1 MTRFL
6 HCILSFLSNEAV
18 DVLFPQLSKCFPL
31 GHNLFLFC
39 IFINSIFRTQRE
51 QETHRSQLERNH
63 SNLTYPHGFFLHSQK
78 LPISPCLR
86 SLASLKNSHDPQ
98 ISSSNI
104 LPLGISR
111 KLSGSMTLQDPSK
124 SPIYWHNIKV
134 LFQMDYFGK
143 FYKLQDAMCMAMSSQ
158 DSLIT
163 GLRRII
169 LVFITPQANLCSNL
183 GS

>member
-31 GHNLFLFC
+31 GHNLFLFF
-39 IFINSIFRTQRE
+39 IFINSIFRTERE
-51 QETHRSQLERNH
+51 QETHRSQLERND

-78 LPISPCLR
+78 LPISPCLH
-86 SLASLKNSHDPQ
+86 SLASLKNSHNPQ

-111 KLSGSMTLQDPSK
+111 KLSGSMTFQDPSK

-134 LFQMDYFGK
+134 LFQMDYFGI
-143 FYKLQDAMCMAMSSQ
+143 FYKLQDPICMAMTSQ

-169 LVFITPQANLCSNL
+169 LIFMTLQANFCSNL